1 MIKFIG
7 KLIKW
12 IVIAVIGLVFIG
24 YLVSD
29 DKEDCNSKDDV
40 LIRALAKT
48 EVEKLAKY
56 EIVSS
61 SGGYVTTE
69 IVKND
74 TIKAVSVTLKAKN
87 GFNATTTNSF
97 DVKYLVRGCDLFLY
111 DVKKW

>member
-7 KLIKW
+7 KTIKW
-12 IVIAVIGLVFIG
+12 VIIVVIGFGILGLLF
-24 YLVSD
+24 D

-48 EVEKLAKY
+48 EVENLARY
-56 EIVSS
+56 GGASS
-61 SGGYVTTE
+61 RGGYVTTE
-69 IVKND
+69 IIKND
-74 TIKAVSVTLKAKN
+74 TIKAISVTLEAKN